1 MVFCV
6 VVEAIISCSENFGDA
21 VVGDFHF
28 LLVVVLSVV
37 ANFLTCLVV
46 CIDLGVV
53 VEGGLIV
60 EVFNGGLTCLQGPR
74 GNSFPSPSSLA

>member
-1 MVFCV
+1 MVLVFCV

-60 EVFNGGLTCLQGPR
+60 EVFNGGLTCLQGLK
-74 GNSFPSPSSLA
+74 NANKF